1 VWQSAYDDTRDK
13 QFADKRASVKTILR
27 NTVTNLSSFAAQV
40 PLLVSLRLVLP
51 TDSTYPV
58 VAQGKAW
65 QRILEVAP
73 LARPHPPCHLYLLSH
88 LETEISALENWGQR
102 MPVVLGLEILV
113 GPVADSRLLA
123 LW

>member
-1 VWQSAYDDTRDK
+1 MNA
-13 QFADKRASVKTILR
+13 
-27 NTVTNLSSFAAQV
+27 VTNLSSFAVQV
-40 PLLVSLRLVLP
+40 PPLVPQRLALP

-73 LARPHPPCHLYLLSH
+73 LARPHPPCHPYLLSR
-88 LETEISALENWGQR
+88 LETEIAALENWGQR

-113 GPVADSRLLA
+113 GPVADSHPLA